1 MADILIV
8 GGGFAGVWSA
18 MAAARL
24 CRQRGG
30 KLTISLVAPGD
41 DLVIRPRLYEA
52 DPGAMRVPRRRVL
65 DPIGVARVPAVAT
78 AIDPARRS
86 VTLVGHGQTRE
97 LAYRRLVLATG
108 SVLKRPDL
116 PGAEYLHD
124 VDTLPGAVALDAH
137 LGALSASPPGPG
149 RFTAVVVGAG
159 FTGLEVATGLVRRLR
174 ALAGPAGEQ
183 ARVILVERADTVGPE
198 LGPGPRP
205 VIAAALRELDIQV
218 RLGVSLAAVDAAR
231 LRLTDGTGIA
241 AHTVVW
247 TAGMAA
253 SPLTRQVPGRHDR
266 LGRLLVDRHL
276 RVPETPEVFATGD
289 AACAD
294 AGAGRVTLQSCQYAI
309 PLGRYAGHNAAADL
323 LGHPAAAFR
332 PEPYETCLDLGAAG
346 AVFTTGWER
355 AVRLTGEPAKD
366 RKRRVNERAIY
377 PPLDDAAAILA
388 AADPARTWA
397 DVA

>member
-1 MADILIV
+1 MSDILIV

-24 CRQRGG
+24 CHQRGR

-41 DLVIRPRLYEA
+41 DLVIRPRLYEPG
-52 DPGAMRVPRRRVL
+52 PGAMRVPRKRVL
-65 DPIGVARVPAVAT
+65 DPIGVARVNAVAT
-78 AIDPARRS
+78 AVHPGRRS
-86 VTLVGHGQTRE
+86 VTVVGHGRTRE

-124 VDTLPGAVALDAH
+124 VDTLTGAIALDTHLRALPARPPGA
-137 LGALSASPPGPG
+137 G

-159 FTGLEVATGLVRRLR
+159 FTGLEVATELVSRLR
-174 ALAGPAGEQ
+174 ALAGPAGQ
-183 ARVILVERADTVGPE
+183 QVRVVLVDRADTVGPE

-205 VIAAALRELDIQV
+205 VIGAALRELGIEV
-218 RLGVSLAAVDAAR
+218 RLGVSLAAVDAAH

-247 TAGMAA
+247 TAGMTA
-253 SPLTRQVPGRHDR
+253 SPLTRQLRGRHDR
-266 LGRLLVDRHL
+266 LGRLAVDRHL
-276 RVPETPEVFATGD
+276 RVPQTPEVFATGD
-289 AACAD
+289 AARAD
-294 AGAGRVTLQSCQYAI
+294 AEAGQVTIQSCQHAI

-323 LGHPAAAFR
+323 LGHPAAEFC

-355 AVRLTGEPAKD
+355 AVRLTGEPAKE
-366 RKRRVNERAIY
+366 RKRRINQRAIY
-377 PPLDDAAAILA
+377 PPPDDAAAILA
-388 AADPARTWA
+388 EGDLARTWA